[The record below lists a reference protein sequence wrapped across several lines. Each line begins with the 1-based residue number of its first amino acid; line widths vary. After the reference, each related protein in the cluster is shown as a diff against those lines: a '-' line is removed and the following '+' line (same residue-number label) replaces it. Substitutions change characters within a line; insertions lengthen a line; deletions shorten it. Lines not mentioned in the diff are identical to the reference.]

1 MPEKKIILGDPK
13 SAKNLKS
20 EKLWA
25 GLLEILHSAFLHLG
39 LGSGISEILSP
50 LKSYIYFKY
59 HYNVLYVR
67 GRPRGRGERGEGVKF
82 VEICGEV
89 QRKERRSD

>member
-1 MPEKKIILGDPK
+1 M
-13 SAKNLKS
+13 
-20 EKLWA
+20 WA
-25 GLLEILHSAFLHLG
+25 GLLEIFHPAFLLLMCNLHLG